1 MNVDQ
6 IDSKLKKELDDAR
19 YRHSKGVADEAR
31 RLAGI
36 AGVDKDKAY
45 LAGLVHDC
53 AKCIPYDDSVRIAQK
68 YGYSLDRITLECPGV
83 IHAPIGAIVAERE
96 YGITDREILNAVRRH
111 TVAGEKMTL
120 LDKIIYIA
128 DMTEPN
134 RDFDGVLKLRSLC
147 EKNIEF
153 AYCEAL
159 RRSVIYNIKKGNIVH
174 PDTLY
179 AWNEM
184 CIENKHKQREEKI

>member
-1 MNVDQ
+1 MN
-6 IDSKLKKELDDAR
+6 IDEIDRRLKKELDDAR
-19 YRHSKGVADEAR
+19 YRHSKGVAKEAQ
-31 RLAGI
+31 RLAEI
-36 AGVDKDKAY
+36 AGIDKDKAY

-53 AKCIPYDDSVRIAQK
+53 AKCISYSDSVELAKK
-68 YGYSLDRITLECPGV
+68 YGCKLDRMTLECRGV
-83 IHAPIGAIVAERE
+83 IHAPIGAIVAEYE
-96 YGITDREILNAVRRH
+96 YGIKDQEILDAIRRH
-111 TVAGEKMTL
+111 TVAGENMTL
-120 LDKIIYIA
+120 LDKIVYIA
-128 DMTEPN
+128 DMTEPG

-147 EKNIEF
+147 DSDINS

-159 RRSVIYNIKKGNIVH
+159 KRSVIYNIKKGNIVH